1 VKNFAPPMNLGVG
14 TASARG
20 WIPAHSRSSAAA
32 GFNSVPSTSR
42 TMPADAAKSGYVG
55 KMAYFFLWI
64 VVFAMPWENAIVIPG
79 FGTVS
84 RAVGVAAFVAG
95 VLAVLESKS
104 VRVPTIQHKIMAL
117 FVTWATLSYFWSFDL
132 PRTRVAAMS
141 LVQLLVLV
149 WLIWEF
155 AQTRKQQLLLLRAFV
170 LGTVVSS
177 VSIIAAY
184 LTGAGDANNYGRY
197 TGMGFNPNDLSL
209 ILVLSLPISIFLAM
223 RDEDLR
229 FRVGIYG
236 LHSVMAFGAM
246 LLTASRGPL
255 IASAGTLVI
264 VPFAFSTL
272 TRGQK
277 TVAALLAA
285 MLAVG
290 AGFVVPKSSWA
301 RLSTIGREVS
311 SGTLNERTMIWQAGW
326 AVFGQSPFGGVGSGA
341 FAPAVEHNLGMG
353 FQNLEATD
361 NAHDVE
367 LVAHNTFVSVL
378 VEEGVIGLALF
389 LGILLALAL
398 CAWKFPPIERAFW
411 FSVLMTWLIGVSA
424 LTWENRKPT
433 WFLFGVLAAAGV
445 QFPFLR
451 GNRNREA
458 EEKQFWW
465 RDQRVPATVR
475 VPQYGRRS

>member
-1 VKNFAPPMNLGVG
+1 MNLGAG
-14 TASARG
+14 ATPGRG
-20 WIPAHSRSSAAA
+20 WMPAHSRASVA
-32 GFNSVPSTSR
+32 GRFNHVPSTPR
-42 TMPADAAKSGYVG
+42 TIPADVAKSAYLG
-55 KMAYFFLWI
+55 KVAYFFLWI

-84 RAVGVAAFVAG
+84 RAVGFAAFVAG
-95 VLAVLESKS
+95 VLAVLESRS
-104 VRVPTIQHKIMAL
+104 IRVPTIQHKIMAL

-141 LVQLLVLV
+141 FVQLLLLV

-177 VSIIAAY
+177 GSIIAAY

-209 ILVLSLPISIFLAM
+209 ILALSLPISMFLAL
-223 RDEDLR
+223 RDEGLR
-229 FRVGIYG
+229 FRVVIYG
-236 LHSVMAFGAM
+236 LHSVMAFGAI

-255 IASAGTLVI
+255 IASVGTLI
-264 VPFAFSTL
+264 VAPFAFSAL

-277 TVAALLAA
+277 SVAAVLMV
-285 MLAVG
+285 MLVVA
-290 AGFVVPKSSWA
+290 AGFVVPQSSWS

-326 AVFGQSPFGGVGSGA
+326 AVFGQSPFAGVGSGA

-353 FQNLEATD
+353 FQNLESTN

-367 LVAHNTFVSVL
+367 LVAHNTLVSVL

-398 CAWKFPPIERAFW
+398 CAWKFPPLERAFW
-411 FSVLMTWLIGVSA
+411 FSVLVTWLIGVSA

-445 QFPFLR
+445 QLPFPR

-458 EEKQFWW
+458 KENQYWW
-465 RDQRVPATVR
+465 SDQRSAPAR